1 VPRWKQR
8 TCASSPAQHP
18 AAQVTEEADSQQYR
32 PAGICRV
39 VSLGPLFYLAT
50 SGSIFAL
57 LIVPDHSK
65 LILTIRI
72 NTHSEFS
79 ACSLETAAFS
89 G

>member
-1 VPRWKQR
+1 MMQ
-8 TCASSPAQHP
+8 
-18 AAQVTEEADSQQYR
+18 QVTEEADSQQYR
-32 PAGICRV
+32 PAGIYRV

-50 SGSIFAL
+50 SSSIFAL

-79 ACSLETAAFS
+79 ARSLEAATFS